1 MPTAGRANLPG
12 RSSRPGTRRHFL
24 SLIAGATSA
33 LVALP
38 GTASAILSP
47 FKLGIITDEISEEL
61 DQALDFITHYSLGYC
76 EVREMWQK
84 NIMSLSREEL
94 NRAQTLIAR
103 RGLRVSSIASPIFKY
118 ALPEMPAQPDGALV
132 FHSTFTERDTS
143 ELLRKS
149 FEIAHFFGTDKIRVF
164 SYWRVAEPEKAYPYV
179 RDRLAKA
186 ADLAA
191 RNGIIL
197 MVENEYD
204 CNVGSAKEL
213 GRILRDVN
221 SPHLRANWDL
231 ANAAMMNDIPF
242 PNGYREVAGLVSHVH
257 VKDVKRDPASG
268 QLTWA
273 PVGSGIIDWPGQLK
287 ALQEAQYTGT
297 LSLETHFRPNGDALE
312 NARAS
317 IEGLLKIIRRLS

>member
-1 MPTAGRANLPG
+1 LPYGLPEEKSPYARRQPRKTAGTIL
-12 RSSRPGTRRHFL
+12 GTRDSTTIPVTYSGRDVD
-24 SLIAGATSA
+24 AGGLAGHRQRTS
-33 LVALP
+33 
-38 GTASAILSP
+38 SS

-84 NIMSLSREEL
+84 NVMSLSREEL
-94 NRAQTLIAR
+94 NRAKTLIAR
-103 RGLRVSSIASPIFKY
+103 HGLRVSSIASPIFKY
-118 ALPEMPAQPDGALV
+118 ALPEMPAHPDGALV
-132 FHSTFTERDTS
+132 FHSTFTESDSS

-213 GRILRDVN
+213 D
-221 SPHLRANWDL
+221 
-231 ANAAMMNDIPF
+231 
-242 PNGYREVAGLVSHVH
+242 
-257 VKDVKRDPASG
+257 ASCVMSTHPTCAPIG
-268 QLTWA
+268 TW
-273 PVGSGIIDWPGQLK
+273 PMP
-287 ALQEAQYTGT
+287 
-297 LSLETHFRPNGDALE
+297 P
-312 NARAS
+312 
-317 IEGLLKIIRRLS
+317 